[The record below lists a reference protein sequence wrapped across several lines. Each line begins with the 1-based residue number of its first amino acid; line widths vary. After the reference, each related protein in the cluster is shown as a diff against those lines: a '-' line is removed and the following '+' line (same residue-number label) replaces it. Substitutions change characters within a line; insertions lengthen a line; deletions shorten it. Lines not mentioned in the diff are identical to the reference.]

1 MLLAGFG
8 DPMVTWKE
16 GFLNN
21 EVCGHLPQLQTDIE
35 IRETSSHTCTVFT
48 EHGGSGWAKM

>member
-1 MLLAGFG
+1 MLLAGSG